1 MERLLAGLIPGEIL
15 STLDLFRVR
24 FLFCRIQGVPLAVG
38 PFCTEFFSQNDCE
51 ILLRRAGLPG
61 VPPRELMAYRGQI
74 VVCSEGTPLHTARSL
89 ARALGEALPGDLHQV
104 EYQGGELPDFSPEAA
119 LTAQFKK
126 EVGVPPLAYLN
137 RVRMRQAARQLAR
150 TSTPVQEVAASV
162 GILDANYFVKRFK
175 AAFGYTP
182 TEFRRRYGI

>member
-1 MERLLAGLIPGEIL
+1 MAGL
-15 STLDLFRVR
+15 
-24 FLFCRIQGVPLAVG
+24 A
-38 PFCTEFFSQNDCE
+38 
-51 ILLRRAGLPG
+51 
-61 VPPRELMAYRGQI
+61 RELE
-74 VVCSEGTPLHTARSL
+74 VS
-89 ARALGEALPGDLHQV
+89 PG
-104 EYQGGELPDFSPEAA
+104 Y

-126 EVGVPPLAYLN
+126 EVGVPPLSYLN

-150 TSTPVQEVAASV
+150 TNAPVQEVAASV

>member
-1 MERLLAGLIPGEIL
+1 MGGPAGLW
-15 STLDLFRVR
+15 
-24 FLFCRIQGVPLAVG
+24 
-38 PFCTEFFSQNDCE
+38 
-51 ILLRRAGLPG
+51 
-61 VPPRELMAYRGQI
+61 AYRGQI

-89 ARALGEALPGDLHQV
+89 AQALGEALPGDLHQV

-119 LTAQFKK
+119 
-126 EVGVPPLAYLN
+126 
-137 RVRMRQAARQLAR
+137 RQLAR
-150 TSTPVQEVAASV
+150 TNTPVQEVAAAV